1 MMRPESVMTW
11 IVVAIFVAAGAVFYI
26 IEGEE
31 LALRDSSGGAA
42 SNLSVAGSTTVLPLA
57 EACAR
62 EFNLGQ
68 KDVVVN
74 VAGGGTDAG
83 LRRLATGT
91 ADIAMTSR
99 RVGDYEMEALGG
111 HLAEHPIARDAVSIV
126 VSPSIRESGI
136 DDLSQDQL
144 WAIYAGEI
152 KGWKELGGPDRE
164 IIAVSRSSGSGTG
177 EIFSE
182 RVATPGVSVYRE
194 SGFEVEEFVAGSDR
208 AIGYLGLNL
217 AQDEDVATI
226 AYEGVMPSAKTV
238 KDGSYPLSRTL
249 YMYTLGEPDRNE
261 RAFLEFVA
269 GERGQAIAEELG
281 FVSLSA

>member
-11 IVVAIFVAAGAVFYI
+11 IVGAIFVAAGAVFYI
-26 IEGEE
+26 MGGEE

-62 EFNLGQ
+62 EFNREQ
-68 KDVVVN
+68 MDVVVN

-83 LRRLATGT
+83 LRRLAAGT

-99 RVGDYEMEALGG
+99 RVGDSEMEALGAQ
-111 HLAEHPIARDAVSIV
+111 LAEHRIARDAVSIV
-126 VSPSIRESGI
+126 VSPSIREAGI
-136 DDLSQDQL
+136 DDLSSDQL
-144 WAIYAGEI
+144 RAIYAGEI
-152 KGWKELGGPDRE
+152 RSWRELGGPDRE
-164 IIAVSRSSGSGTG
+164 IVAVSRYSGSGTG

-182 RVATPGVSVYRE
+182 RVATPGAAVYRE
-194 SGFEVEEFVAGSDR
+194 SSAEVEEFVAGSDG

-217 AQDEDVATI
+217 ARDEGVATI
-226 AYEGVMPSAKTV
+226 AYEGVVPSKKTV
-238 KDGSYPLSRTL
+238 KDGSYPLARTL
-249 YMYTLGEPDRNE
+249 YMYTLGEPDGNE
-261 RAFLEFVA
+261 RAFIEFVT

-281 FVSLSA
+281 FVPLSA